1 MMFRTKTKTKISKLI
16 LVMSMLFAASVC
28 QAGVN
33 VVNAGWGG
41 GPVHYHGGGYGPGPY
56 YGGGGGIY
64 FGGGWGGP
72 NLVINV
78 PAAPPRYYVRNCE
91 NMEVCD
97 EYGQCWLERYCD

>member
-1 MMFRTKTKTKISKLI
+1 MMFRTKTKISKLI
-16 LVMSMLFAASVC
+16 LLMSMLFAASVC

-33 VVNAGWGG
+33 VVGWGG
-41 GPVHYHGGGYGPGPY
+41 GPVHYHGGGHGPGPY
-56 YGGGGGIY
+56 YGGGGGFD

-78 PAAPPRYYVRNCE
+78 PVAPPRYYVRNCE